1 MATWNAA
8 LAGGPFVNGRESR
21 FEAEALVWMPD
32 IYRAAV
38 RMTRDRT
45 KAQDVTQEVF
55 LQAWRSFGKFEHGT
69 NCKAW
74 LFKIL
79 FHCVDHERRSW
90 WRVRL
95 FRTDEEFLEQQLVD
109 KPSIPDRLTNDE
121 ILAALDSLRE
131 EYRAVVMLCDIE
143 ELSYKEAA
151 EAVGVPVGTVMSRLS
166 RGRAQLRLKLDELA
180 KNYGIG
186 GAA

>member
-1 MATWNAA
+1 MLDVGAI
-8 LAGGPFVNGRESR
+8 VSGREAR
-21 FEAEALVWMPD
+21 FEAEALIWMPE

-55 LQAWRSFGKFEHGT
+55 LQAWRSFGKFEQGT

-95 FRTDEEFLEQQLVD
+95 FRTDEEFVEEQIVSR
-109 KPSIPDRLTNDE
+109 PSIPDRLTNEE
-121 ILAALDSLRE
+121 ILDALDSLRA

-151 EAVGVPVGTVMSRLS
+151 EAIGAPVGTVMSRLS
-166 RGRAQLRLKLDELA
+166 RGRAQLRTKLDELA
-180 KNYGIG
+180 KDFGIG

>member
-8 LAGGPFVNGRESR
+8 LDGGAFVNGREAR
-21 FEAEALVWMPD
+21 FEAEALVWMPE

-55 LQAWRSFGKFEHGT
+55 LQAWRSFGKFEQGT

-95 FRTDEEFLEQQLVD
+95 FRTDEEFVEQQLVAR
-109 KPSIPDRLTNDE
+109 PPIPEKLTNEE
-121 ILAALDSLRE
+121 ILDALDSLRE

-151 EAVGVPVGTVMSRLS
+151 EAIGVPVGTVMSRLS
-166 RGRAQLRLKLDELA
+166 RGRAQLREKLDELA
-180 KNYGIG
+180 KDYGIG

>member
-8 LAGGPFVNGRESR
+8 LDGGALVNGRRDR
-21 FEAEALVWMPD
+21 FESEALVWMPE

-45 KAQDVTQEVF
+45 RAQDITQEVF
-55 LQAWRSFGKFEHGT
+55 LQAWRSFGRFETGT

-79 FHCVDHERRSW
+79 FHCVDHDRRSW

-95 FRTDEEFLEQQLVD
+95 FRSGENYSEEQLVA
-109 KPSIPDRLTNDE
+109 KPSIPERLTNEE
-121 ILAALDSLRE
+121 ILDALDSLRE

-151 EAVGVPVGTVMSRLS
+151 EVLGAPVGTVMSRLS
-166 RGRAQLRLKLDELA
+166 RGRAQLRVKLEEKA
-180 KNYGIG
+180 KEYGIG